1 MTPIR
6 RLLNIVQF
14 DLAEKLNLARLRWY
28 HLNHQ
33 DQYLQSIIY
42 GNPDNCTLFRL
53 REVLTNLLRANFLSY
68 YILADTPE
76 SLSISIQGNAI
87 ITFVITKDNYIT
99 FTITKLGAQLHTQ
112 VPDEVIIP
120 SRIYFDE
127 GKRIDVKVWPK
138 TIQLTGPTKDLNK
151 VFKTLDEYDD
161 WWHQFK
167 KKNPDAFR
175 KDAKYVKSINGLFLI
190 QKRLYQIPNRSLS

>member
-33 DQYLQSIIY
+33 DQYLQSVIY

-76 SLSISIQGNAI
+76 S
-87 ITFVITKDNYIT
+87 
-99 FTITKLGAQLHTQ
+99 
-112 VPDEVIIP
+112 
-120 SRIYFDE
+120 RIYFDE

-151 VFKTLDEYDD
+151 VFKTLEEYDD

>member
-33 DQYLQSIIY
+33 DQYLQSVIY

-76 SLSISIQGNAI
+76 SLSISIQ
-87 ITFVITKDNYIT
+87 
-99 FTITKLGAQLHTQ
+99 
-112 VPDEVIIP
+112 
-120 SRIYFDE
+120 

>member
-14 DLAEKLNLARLRWY
+14 DLAEKLNLARLRGY

-33 DQYLQSIIY
+33 DQYLQSVISVIY

-99 FTITKLGAQLHTQ
+99 FTITKL
-112 VPDEVIIP
+112 
-120 SRIYFDE
+120 
-127 GKRIDVKVWPK
+127 
-138 TIQLTGPTKDLNK
+138 
-151 VFKTLDEYDD
+151 
-161 WWHQFK
+161 
-167 KKNPDAFR
+167 
-175 KDAKYVKSINGLFLI
+175 
-190 QKRLYQIPNRSLS
+190 

>member
-6 RLLNIVQF
+6 RLLNIIQF

-33 DQYLQSIIY
+33 DQYLQSVIY
-42 GNPDNCTLFRL
+42 GNPDNCTF
-53 REVLTNLLRANFLSY
+53 
-68 YILADTPE
+68 
-76 SLSISIQGNAI
+76 
-87 ITFVITKDNYIT
+87 
-99 FTITKLGAQLHTQ
+99 
-112 VPDEVIIP
+112 
-120 SRIYFDE
+120 
-127 GKRIDVKVWPK
+127 
-138 TIQLTGPTKDLNK
+138 KDLNK
-151 VFKTLDEYDD
+151 VFKTLEEYDD

>member
-6 RLLNIVQF
+6 RLLNIIQF
-14 DLAEKLNLARLRWY
+14 DLAEKLNLARLRRWY

-33 DQYLQSIIY
+33 DQYLQSVIW

-76 SLSISIQGNAI
+76 SLSISIQGNAT

-99 FTITKLGAQLHTQ
+99 FTITNYENSIILHGTRAYLS
-112 VPDEVIIP
+112 PIP
-120 SRIYFDE
+120 
-127 GKRIDVKVWPK
+127 
-138 TIQLTGPTKDLNK
+138 
-151 VFKTLDEYDD
+151 
-161 WWHQFK
+161 
-167 KKNPDAFR
+167 
-175 KDAKYVKSINGLFLI
+175 
-190 QKRLYQIPNRSLS
+190 

>member
-33 DQYLQSIIY
+33 DQYLQSVIY

-53 REVLTNLLRANFLSY
+53 REVLTN
-68 YILADTPE
+68 
-76 SLSISIQGNAI
+76 LSISIQGNAI

-99 FTITKLGAQLHTQ
+99 FTITKL
-112 VPDEVIIP
+112 
-120 SRIYFDE
+120 
-127 GKRIDVKVWPK
+127 
-138 TIQLTGPTKDLNK
+138 
-151 VFKTLDEYDD
+151 
-161 WWHQFK
+161 
-167 KKNPDAFR
+167 
-175 KDAKYVKSINGLFLI
+175 
-190 QKRLYQIPNRSLS
+190 

>member
-33 DQYLQSIIY
+33 DQYLQSVIY
-42 GNPDNCTLFRL
+42 GNPNNCTLFRL

-76 SLSISIQGNAI
+76 SLSISIQG
-87 ITFVITKDNYIT
+87 
-99 FTITKLGAQLHTQ
+99 
-112 VPDEVIIP
+112 
-120 SRIYFDE
+120 
-127 GKRIDVKVWPK
+127 KRIDVKVWPK

-151 VFKTLDEYDD
+151 VFKTLEEYDD

>member
-33 DQYLQSIIY
+33 DQYLQSVIY

-76 SLSISIQGNAI
+76 SLSISIQG
-87 ITFVITKDNYIT
+87 
-99 FTITKLGAQLHTQ
+99 
-112 VPDEVIIP
+112 
-120 SRIYFDE
+120 
-127 GKRIDVKVWPK
+127 KRIDVKVWPK

-151 VFKTLDEYDD
+151 VFKTLEEYDD

>member
-6 RLLNIVQF
+6 RLLNMVQF
-14 DLAEKLNLARLRWY
+14 DLAKFSFSARSNC

-33 DQYLQSIIY
+33 DQYLQSVIY

-99 FTITKLGAQLHTQ
+99 FTITKL
-112 VPDEVIIP
+112 
-120 SRIYFDE
+120 
-127 GKRIDVKVWPK
+127 
-138 TIQLTGPTKDLNK
+138 
-151 VFKTLDEYDD
+151 
-161 WWHQFK
+161 
-167 KKNPDAFR
+167 
-175 KDAKYVKSINGLFLI
+175 
-190 QKRLYQIPNRSLS
+190 

>member
-14 DLAEKLNLARLRWY
+14 DLAEKLNLARLIWY

-33 DQYLQSIIY
+33 DQYLQSVIY
-42 GNPDNCTLFRL
+42 GNPDNCTLVRL

-68 YILADTPE
+68 CILADTPE

-99 FTITKLGAQLHTQ
+99 FTITKL
-112 VPDEVIIP
+112 
-120 SRIYFDE
+120 
-127 GKRIDVKVWPK
+127 
-138 TIQLTGPTKDLNK
+138 
-151 VFKTLDEYDD
+151 
-161 WWHQFK
+161 
-167 KKNPDAFR
+167 
-175 KDAKYVKSINGLFLI
+175 
-190 QKRLYQIPNRSLS
+190 